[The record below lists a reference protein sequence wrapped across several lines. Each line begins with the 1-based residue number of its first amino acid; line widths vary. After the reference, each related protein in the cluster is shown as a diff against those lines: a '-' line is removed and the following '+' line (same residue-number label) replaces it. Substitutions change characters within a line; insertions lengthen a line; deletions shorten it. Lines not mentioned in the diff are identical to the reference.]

1 MPRNEVA
8 GGRNHYFWKQ
18 SAFSAGE
25 FSPEVSCRDD
35 VDRYNFGAKEITN
48 FIPSPFGGVKRRS
61 GMRFVNEAG
70 NMSQKVRLVPFIYN
84 ESVSFMLEFGHQ
96 YVRVYRKDGLI
107 YNGGS
112 PVQVPTPYQ
121 GGDLFDLKFTQSAD
135 TLYICHKNYPVKT
148 LFRNSDT
155 SWTLS
160 DFQFIEGPFTQDNT
174 SDITVTPSGTTGTVT
189 LTASAD
195 IFTAGMVGGL
205 MRISH
210 EVLGQ
215 SDSRDSGTSGV
226 WIGASLKCNGDWSF
240 VTGDPWTTTI
250 IIEQSNDNGVSW
262 NAIKYISLWE
272 DGSSISDSGSTDHY
286 CLIRMRS
293 SGSSDGSGSCALNC
307 TSFIQDGYVKITGY
321 TNARQVT
328 AVVQTDPN
336 NYIYA
341 LGQTTATRL
350 WSIGSWNNDY
360 GYPATP
366 AFYQDRLCFASTRR
380 EPLGFWASNTGDY
393 NRFRVQSEVQ
403 DDDAISV
410 TLVSGRANEVLN
422 MVSLNALLCFT
433 YGSEWRINSGAGRS
447 SLTPTTINAAQQSAE
462 GSNNVP
468 PLIINDR
475 MLFITKLGDSV
486 RDFAYDYSYDSY
498 KGTDQTL
505 YSRHLFQGH
514 KIVDWAY
521 QKSPDEV
528 IWCVRDDG
536 VLLSFTYI
544 YDEKIYS
551 WAKHETDGYVE
562 SVASIPGDDKDE
574 LFLVVRRAIN
584 GATKRYIER
593 LESQQSA
600 LSLGG
605 EDIARYTLLDCHLNM
620 YNKINVSSTVVY
632 ENKVRLNLEGTTDLA
647 TGDWI
652 MCRSGYNGRFDE
664 LRFQITK
671 IDNTTI
677 ELDDS
682 SGFISYVQQGE
693 SVSTIGKIVHSLGGL
708 QHLEGES
715 VRLFG
720 DGSDLGLYTVKN
732 GSIYTERGVSQCC
745 IGLDY
750 ESRLETLDIQIPTNN
765 GASRGRKKRIVRP
778 RLELNDSWGGEV
790 GVNGFDRMEP
800 MTSYPNGLVQ
810 YDLIGKS
817 PDTYNGLKEV
827 EPMSTIC
834 DNCTITVRQSQPFP
848 LGILNI
854 MAEVVLSD

>member
-1 MPRNEVA
+1 MPRNEIA

-48 FIPSPFGGVKRRS
+48 FIPSPFGGVKRRP

-112 PVQVPTPYQ
+112 PVQVTTPYQ
-121 GGDLFDLKFTQSAD
+121 GGDLFGLKFTQSAD
-135 TLYICHKNYPVKT
+135 TLFICHKNYPVKT
-148 LFRNSDT
+148 LFRHSDT
-155 SWTLS
+155 NWTLS
-160 DFQFIEGPFTQDNT
+160 DFQFIEGPFSADNT
-174 SDITVTPSGTTGTVT
+174 SDITVTPSGISGNISIT
-189 LTASAD
+189 SSSN
-195 IFTAGMVGGL
+195 IFSSGMVGGL
-205 MRISH
+205 IRISQ

-215 SDSRDSGTSGV
+215 TVSWDTNDFNNKPTSS
-226 WIGASLKCNGDWSF
+226 IKCNGDWTM
-240 VTGDPWTTTI
+240 VVGDTWDGSLHVQ
-250 IIEQSNDNGVSW
+250 QSNDNGKTWLTVASYNVW
-262 NAIKYISLWE
+262 SG
-272 DGSSISDSGSTDHY
+272 GSSITDSGNTGHF
-286 CLIRMRS
+286 CLLRLY
-293 SGSSDGSGSCALNC
+293 GSAWQEAGNATLTA
-307 TSFIQDGYVKITGY
+307 TSFIQDGYVKITQYNSATSING
-321 TNARQVT
+321 TVQV
-328 AVVQTDPN
+328 DRN
-336 NYIYA
+336 NYIYS
-341 LGQTTATRL
+341 LGSTEPTRL
-350 WSIGSWNNDY
+350 WAIGSWNNDY
-360 GYPATP
+360 GYPAVA
-366 AFYQDRLCFASTRR
+366 AFYQNRLCFASTRH

-403 DDDAISV
+403 DDDSISV

-422 MVSLNALLCFT
+422 MVSMNALLCFT
-433 YGSEWRINSGAGRS
+433 YGSEWRINSGSGRS
-447 SLTPTTINAAQQSAE
+447 ALSPTTINAAQQSAE

-505 YSRHLFQGH
+505 YSRHLFENH

-521 QKSPDEV
+521 QKSPNEV

-544 YDEKIYS
+544 FDEKIYS

-562 SVASIPGDDKDE
+562 SVASIPGDTKDE
-574 LFLVVRRAIN
+574 LFLVVRRTIN
-584 GATKRYIER
+584 GATKRYVER
-593 LESQQSA
+593 LETQQ
-600 LSLGG
+600 
-605 EDIARYTLLDCHLNM
+605 DIPGPENDDISRYTLLDCHLNL
-620 YNKINVSSTVVY
+620 YNKTTVSSTTVSG
-632 ENKVRLNLEGTTDLA
+632 NKVRLNLAVTTELA
-647 TGDWI
+647 TGDWVL
-652 MCRSGYNGRFDE
+652 CRSRYNGRFDE

-671 IDNTTI
+671 INNTTI
-677 ELDDS
+677 DLENS
-682 SGFISYVQQGE
+682 AEFIPHVQQGE
-693 SVSTIGKIVHSLGGL
+693 AVSSVGKIVHSLGGL
-708 QHLEGES
+708 QHLEGKQ

-720 DGSDLGLYTVKN
+720 DGSDFGLYTVQN
-732 GSIYTERGVSQCC
+732 GAIYCEQGVCQCC

-765 GASRGRKKRIVRP
+765 GNSRGRKKRIVRP
-778 RLELNDSWGGEV
+778 KLELNDAWGGEV
-790 GVNGFDRMEP
+790 GINNFDHMEP
-800 MTSYPNGLVQ
+800 MTAMPNGLIQ
-810 YDLIGKS
+810 YDLVGKS
-817 PDTYNGLKEV
+817 PETYNGLKEV
-827 EPMSTIC
+827 EPMSTVC
-834 DNCTITVRQSQPFP
+834 NNCTITVRQSKPFP

>member
-1 MPRNEVA
+1 MPRNEVT
-8 GGRNHYFWKQ
+8 GGRGHYYWKQ

-48 FIPSPFGGVKRRS
+48 FIPSPFGGVKRRP

-107 YNGGS
+107 YNGGN
-112 PVQVPTPYQ
+112 PVQVSTPYS
-121 GGDLFDLKFTQSAD
+121 GNDLFGLKFTQSAD
-135 TLYICHKNYPVKT
+135 TLFICHKNYPVKT

-155 SWTLS
+155 NWTLS

-174 SDITVTPSGTTGTVT
+174 TDITITPTGTSGNIT
-189 LTASAD
+189 LNASSS
-195 IFTAGMVGGL
+195 IFTSGMVGGL
-205 MRISH
+205 VRISH

-215 SDSRDSGTSGV
+215 ADNRASGTA
-226 WIGASLKCNGDWSF
+226 GAWTGTSLKCNGDWTFLS
-240 VTGDPWTTTI
+240 GDPWTTSI
-250 IIEQSNDNGVSW
+250 IIEQSNDNGSTW
-262 NAIKYISLWE
+262 SPIKYINMWE
-272 DGSSISDSGSTDHY
+272 DGSPITDTGHTDHF

-293 SGSSDGSGSCALNC
+293 TGSSDGSGSCSLNC

-321 TNARQVT
+321 VSGTQVHAT
-328 AVVQTDPN
+328 VQTDPN
-336 NYIYA
+336 NYIYS
-341 LGQTTATRL
+341 LGGTQATRL
-350 WSIGSWNNDY
+350 WSIGSWNSDY

-366 AFYQDRLCFASTRR
+366 AFYQDRLCFASTKR

-433 YGSEWRINSGAGRS
+433 YGSEWRINSGTGRS
-447 SLTPTTINAAQQSAE
+447 ALTPTTINAAQQSAE

-505 YSRHLFQGH
+505 YSRHLFENH

-544 YDEKIYS
+544 FDEKIYS

-562 SVASIPGDDKDE
+562 SVASIPGDTKDE
-574 LFLVVRRAIN
+574 LFLVVRRTIN
-584 GATKRYIER
+584 GATRRYIER
-593 LESQQSA
+593 LEQHFTDTTSDDSM
-600 LSLGG
+600 L
-605 EDIARYTLLDCHLNM
+605 YFTLLDSHLLLN
-620 YNKINVSSTVVY
+620 NPSNVTSISGNSSSITMTLQAAISGLVTGDEVTLRGRYEDRFDGIRLKVTSVSGTTVVT
-632 ENKVRLNLEGTTDLA
+632 NNPLGITDFRSDTTLNL
-647 TGDWI
+647 
-652 MCRSGYNGRFDE
+652 RKVY
-664 LRFQITK
+664 
-671 IDNTTI
+671 
-677 ELDDS
+677 
-682 SGFISYVQQGE
+682 
-693 SVSTIGKIVHSLGGL
+693 HSMGGL
-708 QHLEGES
+708 QHLEGRR
-715 VRLFG
+715 VRVFG
-720 DGSDLGLYTVKN
+720 DGSDLGLFTVQN
-732 GSIYTERGVSQCC
+732 GSITVDVGASSAC

-765 GASRGRKKRIVRP
+765 GNSRGRKKRIVRP
-778 RLELNDSWGGEV
+778 KLELNAAWGGEV
-790 GVNGFDRMEP
+790 GINGFDHMEP
-800 MTSYPNGLVQ
+800 MSAMPNGLIQ
-810 YDLIGKS
+810 YDLIGK
-817 PDTYNGLKEV
+817 PPETYNGLKEV
-827 EPMSTIC
+827 EPMSTVC

>member
-1 MPRNEVA
+1 MPRNEIA
-8 GGRNHYFWKQ
+8 GGRNHYYWKQ

-48 FIPSPFGGVKRRS
+48 FIPSPFGGVKRRP

-84 ESVSFMLEFGHQ
+84 ESVSFMLEFGHG

-107 YNGGS
+107 YNGNN
-112 PVQVPTPYQ
+112 PVQVSTPYQ
-121 GGDLFDLKFTQSAD
+121 GSDLFGLKFTQSAD
-135 TLYICHKNYPVKT
+135 TLFICHKNYPVKT

-155 SWTLS
+155 NWTLS

-189 LTASAD
+189 LTASED

-215 SDSRDSGTSGV
+215 SYTYSGR
-226 WIGASLKCNGDWSF
+226 GAWTGTALKCNGDWSF
-240 VTGDPWTTTI
+240 VAGDPWTTTI
-250 IIEQSNDNGVSW
+250 VIEQSNDNGATW
-262 NAIKYISLWE
+262 APIKHINLWE
-272 DGSSISDSGSTDHY
+272 NGSPISDSGSTDHY
-286 CLIRMRS
+286 CLIRARS
-293 SGSSDGSGSCALNC
+293 GGSSDGAGSLALSC
-307 TSFIQDGYVKITGY
+307 SSFIQDGYVKITGY
-321 TNARQVT
+321 TDARTVT

-341 LGQTTATRL
+341 LGDNKATRL

-366 AFYQDRLCFASTRR
+366 AFYQDRLCFASTKR

-433 YGSEWRINSGAGRS
+433 YGSEWRINSGTGRS

-505 YSRHLFQGH
+505 YSRHLFENH

-536 VLLSFTYI
+536 ALLSFTYI

-562 SVASIPGDDKDE
+562 SVASIPGDNKDE
-574 LFLVVRRAIN
+574 LFLVVRRTIN
-584 GATKRYIER
+584 GSTKRYVER
-593 LESQQSA
+593 LEEHFTSGASDDSM
-600 LSLGG
+600 LYFS
-605 EDIARYTLLDCHLNM
+605 LLDSHLLLNDPHNITSISGNATSITM
-620 YNKINVSSTVVY
+620 VLDSAIIGLVVGDEVTLRGNYADRYDGLRLKVTSVSGTTVVTNNPFGITNFAS
-632 ENKVRLNLEGTTDLA
+632 EVTPVLRKV
-647 TGDWI
+647 
-652 MCRSGYNGRFDE
+652 Y
-664 LRFQITK
+664 
-671 IDNTTI
+671 
-677 ELDDS
+677 
-682 SGFISYVQQGE
+682 
-693 SVSTIGKIVHSLGGL
+693 HSFGGL
-708 QHLEGES
+708 QHLEGKQ
-715 VRLFG
+715 VRLYG
-720 DGSDLGLYTVKN
+720 DGSDMGLFTVKN
-732 GSIYTERGVSQCC
+732 GKITSDVGASSAC

-750 ESRLETLDIQIPTNN
+750 ESRLQTLDIQIPTNN
-765 GASRGRKKRIVRP
+765 GNSRGRKKRIVRP
-778 RLELNDSWGGEV
+778 KLELNASWGGEV
-790 GVNGFDRMEP
+790 GINGYDHMEP
-800 MTSYPNGLVQ
+800 MSAMPNGLIR
-810 YDLIGKS
+810 YDTLGKA
-817 PDTYNGLKEV
+817 PETYNGLKEV
-827 EPMSTIC
+827 EPMSTVC
-834 DNCTITVRQSQPFP
+834 DNCTITVRQSRPFP